1 MGPYF
6 HTDLHTIWVI
16 KLRLITQTRG
26 HVTYVGESVQILV
39 GKSEGKLFW
48 ETWAQMVG

>member
-6 HTDLHTIWVI
+6 HTDLHNNRVI
-16 KLRLITQTRG
+16 KLRLITQARG
-26 HVTYVGESVQILV
+26 HVTYLGESVQILV

-48 ETWAQMVG
+48 KTWAQMAG